1 MPALEVTRE
10 SEIRGMVRLAAP
22 LVIAELGWMAMGI
35 VDTMFVGR
43 VGADALAGVGLGA
56 AIYHGIAICS
66 VGLMLGLDTMV
77 SQAIGARDASGARRW
92 LIAGLWI
99 AAGVIPVI
107 MGLVWLS
114 QPLLARMEVD
124 RGVLAAAGPYMK
136 ALNWGTPPL
145 IAYFA
150 LRRYLQAVHAER
162 IVMFTLAT
170 ANLVNLAGNW
180 ILVLGNLG
188 APRMGAEG
196 SGWATSI
203 SRLYMA
209 AVLGWVA
216 ARHFRGSAAVPW
228 RLESDRVR
236 TLLRLG
242 LPAAGQILVE
252 VWVFSLVSLLVSRLN
267 AVALAANQIAL
278 TTVSTT
284 FMMPLGISSAAAVR
298 VGHALGSQDRPA
310 AAHAGWVALGLGAAV
325 MSAAAVA
332 LLIIPERIARLF
344 TPDAEVIAVTAVLL
358 RLAAFFQLFDGL
370 QIVATGA
377 LRGAGDTRTPMLC
390 HFAGYWLIGLPVGA
404 YLCFSRNWG
413 AAGLWA
419 GLSLGLILIGI
430 VLAAMW
436 RRETM
441 HWIEFDRTSD
451 PHDKVGETSLRTNHS
466 AR

>member
-1 MPALEVTRE
+1 MPAVGVASE
-10 SEIRGMVRLAAP
+10 SEIRGMVRLAVP

-56 AIYHGIAICS
+56 AVYHGIAICS
-66 VGLMLGLDTMV
+66 VGLMLGLDTVV
-77 SQAIGARDASGARRW
+77 SQAIGAREAAGGRRW
-92 LIAGLWI
+92 LVAGLWI

-114 QPLLARMEVD
+114 EPLLAGMDID
-124 RGVLAAAGPYMK
+124 RGVLAAAGPYTN

-145 IAYFA
+145 IVYFA

-162 IVMFTLAT
+162 IVMLTLAT

-196 SGWATSI
+196 SGWATCF

-209 AVLGWVA
+209 VVLGWVA
-216 ARHFRGSAAVPW
+216 VRHFRGSGAVSW
-228 RLESDRVR
+228 RPDLERIR

-242 LPAAGQILVE
+242 LPAAGQILIE

-298 VGHALGSQDRPA
+298 VGHALGRQDRAA

-325 MSAAAVA
+325 MSAAAVT

-344 TPDAEVIAVTAVLL
+344 TSDTEVIGATAVLL

-390 HFAGYWLIGLPVGA
+390 HFAGYWLIGLPLGA
-404 YLCFSRNWG
+404 YLCFYRDWG

-436 RRETM
+436 RRETIR
-441 HWIEFDRTSD
+441 W
-451 PHDKVGETSLRTNHS
+451 PHVAANHQVHDTV
-466 AR
+466 R